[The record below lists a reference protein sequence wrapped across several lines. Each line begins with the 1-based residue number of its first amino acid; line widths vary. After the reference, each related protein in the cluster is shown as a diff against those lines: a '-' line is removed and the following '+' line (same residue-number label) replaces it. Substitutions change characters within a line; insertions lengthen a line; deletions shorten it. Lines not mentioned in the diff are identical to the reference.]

1 MATFSLATLRRGADL
16 TPAVGV
22 GRWHW
27 PLAAAGALGLA
38 GLDTDVRSLFAASFC
53 GTRPSRRYKLFDRTL
68 TIFVDSDP
76 RLRAGAFGRAT
87 IQIGRRCAPAIP
99 LSAVLYGPSSA

>member
-38 GLDTDVRSLFAASFC
+38 GLDTDVRSLFADECARS
-53 GTRPSRRYKLFDRTL
+53 
-68 TIFVDSDP
+68 
-76 RLRAGAFGRAT
+76 GAPTA
-87 IQIGRRCAPAIP
+87 AAIP
-99 LSAVLYGPSSA
+99 AQPAEHVTGVTAQWMVEDWPQEAVQAFA

>member
-1 MATFSLATLRRGADL
+1 MTRRSTREFPSTD
-16 TPAVGV
+16 AVG
-22 GRWHW
+22 
-27 PLAAAGALGLA
+27 
-38 GLDTDVRSLFAASFC
+38 
-53 GTRPSRRYKLFDRTL
+53 KLFDRAL